1 MDAPDYSNHTA
12 QQLRQILGRIDAARF
27 PERVAAIEARL
38 AELAARPSSWEAMTE
53 AHAASLA
60 RIAPLWR
67 RIVACLI
74 DTILL
79 GLLGIA
85 LGALLHAQFSAIG
98 PWGRLV
104 GFVIALLYFGLTQ
117 SHLRGGQS
125 PGMHLL
131 GVRVVTRAGES
142 LSMPAALLRAAI
154 YCLPYFLN
162 GVTIDGEPDLEWMDM
177 ALLVLIGTMCCIS
190 VYLVVFNRRTRQS
203 LYDLAVG
210 AYVVH
215 AGPGKITLLVQR
227 IWRGHAVVAG
237 LLAVAYA
244 GASVALYQ
252 NLSRADGVVAL
263 RAAQR
268 NIGAMPGVWRA
279 SVQHQSFK
287 ADGRTVHRLYV
298 SAVVDAGLPAS
309 RPLAQRIALAALDD
323 YPDAGQLDRVVVSL
337 LSGYDIGIAHTLDAT
352 LYDHTPQQWRS
363 GAIEPLDLQHP
374 PKQ

>member
-1 MDAPDYSNHTA
+1 MDAPDYSKHTA

-38 AELAARPSSWEAMTE
+38 AELAAKPSSWEAMAE

-85 LGALLHAQFSAIG
+85 LGAMLHAQFSTMG

-125 PGMHLL
+125 LGMHLL
-131 GVRVVTRAGES
+131 GIRVVTRAGEP
-142 LSMPAALLRAAI
+142 LSIAAALIRAAI
-154 YCLPYFLN
+154 FCVPYFLN
-162 GVTIDGEPDLEWMDM
+162 GVDIDAAPGQEWTGM
-177 ALLVLIGTMCCIS
+177 ALLVLIGTASLIS
-190 VYLVVFNRRTRQS
+190 AYLVVFNRKTRQS

-215 AGPGKITLLVQR
+215 AAPGRITLLAGR
-227 IWRGHAVVAG
+227 IWRGHAVVVG
-237 LLAVAYA
+237 LLALAIAA
-244 GASVALYQ
+244 GSVAIFLHLPNDASAQ
-252 NLSRADGVVAL
+252 AL

-268 NIGAMPGVWRA
+268 HIVDMPGVWRA
-279 SVQHQSFK
+279 SVQHQTFK
-287 ADGRTVHRLYV
+287 ADGKTVHRLHV
-298 SAVVDAGLPAS
+298 TAAVAGQSPQPALQM
-309 RPLAQRIALAALDD
+309 LAQRIALAALSE
-323 YPDAGQLDRVVVSL
+323 YPEAGKLDQLVVIF
-337 LSGYDIGIAHTLDAT
+337 LSGYDIGIAHSMGVTQYA
-352 LYDHTPQQWRS
+352 HTPAQWRT
-363 GAIEPLDLQHP
+363 GDVKALQ
-374 PKQ
+374 